1 MEAMSDTEVE
11 ILRALSPERKLAVMQ
26 GLIQQAFDL
35 KAAWIGLKAPEL
47 PEQGPALH
55 RAPRRSRDLLYGHG
69 GRGGGRVRRSS
80 IHA

>member
-35 KAAWIGLKAPEL
+35 KAAWIGSRAPEL
-47 PEQGPALH
+47 PEQDVLA
-55 RAPRRSRDLLYGHG
+55 
-69 GRGGGRVRRSS
+69 RVREQMAGGSP
-80 IHA
+80 